1 MTQVQNSNPITSSFL
16 DSVKTSNNT
25 GKKEEIDPQDRFLKL
40 LVTQMKNQNP
50 LKPLD
55 NAEVT
60 SQIAQISTVTGIEKL
75 NTTLQSL
82 VSDANSR
89 RSLEAATMIGR
100 EVLVPGSIMK
110 LEDGEGLAG
119 IELTEGAD
127 KVTMTITDS
136 AGVKVREIELGAK
149 AAGIN
154 SIIWKGDT
162 ESGAAAANGNYKFT
176 VSAWR
181 DGQEINVTPLAVG
194 KVESVSTS
202 DKGPTLDVGDLGHV
216 NLSDIKQIL

>member
-1 MTQVQNSNPITSSFL
+1 MSQVQNSNSITSSFL
-16 DSVKTSNNT
+16 DSVKSSSNM
-25 GKKEEIDPQDRFLKL
+25 GKKQDIDPQDRFLKL

-82 VSDANSR
+82 VSDSNSR
-89 RSLEAATMIGR
+89 QAVEAAMMIGR
-100 EVLVPGSIMK
+100 EVLVPGDIMNLK
-110 LEDGEGLAG
+110 DGKGFAG
-119 IELTEGAD
+119 VELPEGAD
-127 KVTMTITDS
+127 KVTVTITNS
-136 AGVKVREIELGAK
+136 SGVKVSEFDLGAQT
-149 AAGIN
+149 AGVN
-154 SIIWKGDT
+154 PIIWKGDT
-162 ESGAAAANGNYKFT
+162 ESGAAAANGSYKFT

-181 DGQEINVTPLAVG
+181 DGQEINTKPLAIG

-202 DKGPTLDVGDLGHV
+202 DKGPTLDVGELGHV
-216 NLSDIKQIL
+216 KLSDIKQIL

>member
-136 AGVKVREIELGAK
+136 AGVKVREIDLGAK

>member
-136 AGVKVREIELGAK
+136 AGVKVREIDLGAK

-154 SIIWKGDT
+154 PIIWKGDT

>member
-16 DSVKTSNNT
+16 DKTSNNV
-25 GKKEEIDPQDRFLKL
+25 GKKEEVDPQDRFLKL

-119 IELTEGAD
+119 IELAEAAD
-127 KVTMTITDS
+127 KVTMTISDS
-136 AGVKVREIELGAK
+136 SGVKIREIDLGAK
-149 AAGIN
+149 TAGMN
-154 SIIWKGDT
+154 PIIWKGDT
-162 ESGAAAANGNYKFT
+162 ESGAAAVNGNYKFT

-181 DGQEINVTPLAVG
+181 DGQEINVNPLAVG

-202 DKGPTLDVGDLGHV
+202 DKGPILDMGDLGHV

>member
-1 MTQVQNSNPITSSFL
+1 MSQVQNSNPITTSFL
-16 DSVKTSNNT
+16 DSVKSSSNV

-82 VSDANSR
+82 VTDSNSR
-89 RSLEAATMIGR
+89 RAVDAATMIGR

-110 LEDGEGLAG
+110 LENGEGLAG
-119 IELTEGAD
+119 VELTEGAD
-127 KVTMTITDS
+127 KVTVTIKDS
-136 AGVKVREIELGAK
+136 VGVKVREIDLGAQP
-149 AAGIN
+149 AGIN
-154 SIIWKGDT
+154 PIIWNGEA
-162 ESGAAAANGNYKFT
+162 ESGTVAANGNYKFT

-181 DGQEINVTPLAVG
+181 DGQEINVKSLAVG

-202 DKGPTLDVGDLGHV
+202 DKGPTLDVGELGHV

>member
-127 KVTMTITDS
+127 KVTMTIKDS
-136 AGVKVREIELGAK
+136 AGVKVREIDLGAK

-154 SIIWKGDT
+154 PIIWKGDT

>member
-136 AGVKVREIELGAK
+136 AGVKVREIDLGAK

-154 SIIWKGDT
+154 PIIWKGDT

-181 DGQEINVTPLAVG
+181 DGQEINVTSLAVG

>member
-1 MTQVQNSNPITSSFL
+1 MSQVQNSNSITSSFL
-16 DSVKTSNNT
+16 DSVKSPNNA
-25 GKKEEIDPQDRFLKL
+25 GKKQEVDPQDRFLKL

-119 IELTEGAD
+119 IELAEAAD
-127 KVTMTITDS
+127 KVMMTITDS
-136 AGVKVREIELGAK
+136 SGVKVREIDLGAQTT
-149 AAGIN
+149 GVTP
-154 SIIWKGDT
+154 IIWKGETD
-162 ESGAAAANGNYKFT
+162 SGAAAANGSYKFT

-181 DGQEINVTPLAVG
+181 DGQEVNVKSLAVG

-202 DKGPTLDVGDLGHV
+202 DKGPTLDVGELGHV